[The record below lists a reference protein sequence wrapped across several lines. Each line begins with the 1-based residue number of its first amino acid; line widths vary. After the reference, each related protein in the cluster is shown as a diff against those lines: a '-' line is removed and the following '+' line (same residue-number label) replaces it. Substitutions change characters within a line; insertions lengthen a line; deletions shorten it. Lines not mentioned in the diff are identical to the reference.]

1 MYDVTTLHFE
11 VEHEDKL
18 RKVGYSKER
27 RVDPQI
33 IVGLLVDR
41 HGFPL
46 EIGSWEGNKT
56 ETNTIIPIINQSH
69 DPTPARRSG
78 GGRRRRHAVDDQP
91 PNTSRGGIGVHC
103 RVPPGQSPG

>member
-56 ETNTIIPIINQSH
+56 ETHTIIPIINSIWR
-69 DPTPARRSG
+69 DAGRARF
-78 GGRRRRHAVDDQP
+78 
-91 PNTSRGGIGVHC
+91 GVSATNSI
-103 RVPPGQSPG
+103 RTKSPYRT